1 MKSTRTELSRRDFLK
16 TTAVAGAGLTL
27 SFTIPGGGA
36 REASA
41 ATAFE
46 PNAALTI
53 TPDGIITVHITK
65 AEMGQGVGTALAQ
78 IVAEELEAD
87 WKDIR
92 IDYPMNDPKFGLM
105 LTGGSWSVNWTFDS
119 LSRAGAGARMLL
131 IEAAAK
137 QMGVA
142 AEDCVAADSRVRH
155 LPTGRS
161 MAYGEIVAKV
171 PITRTLSEEDLKKI
185 ALKKPSQYRIV
196 GTWIPRLDIPEKTN
210 GRAKF
215 GIDTFLPG
223 MVYAKVA
230 YPPTR
235 EAGKHTAVDDSAA
248 KKVKGYVATVV
259 TPGLVAVVAT
269 TYENAVKARDA
280 LRITWDQGPN
290 ANVSSESIFAAFA
303 KKAAEDTSALAW
315 LEAGDVKAAMAQAP
329 KRHEATF
336 TTDYVAHMQMEPMN
350 CVVRFADGAYD
361 IYTGSQFQTFAV
373 GTLAATLG
381 VDASKVRIHQH
392 YLGGGFGRR
401 LEPDIMVE
409 TALIAREVKR
419 PVKLIRSREED
430 LKRDFYRSATLQ
442 VVKAAL
448 AGDGKVVAWENT
460 LVASHPGKRW
470 GPDFVDKKGL
480 DQFALNG
487 ADHVYDIPN
496 QLVRAVPVE
505 TGIPVGYVRAVAPN
519 YTFFAVETFMDELA
533 KLAGVD
539 PLQYRL
545 SMLGSAPRLARVLR
559 LAADQAGWG
568 TPLPPNTGRGIACVS
583 AQEKKTPTWTASVVQ
598 ARVDPATGKVQVE
611 KIVCAVDC
619 GIVVNPD
626 GARSQIEG
634 SILFGV
640 SNALKERGTV
650 ANGTLAQS
658 NFHDYQVLRMN
669 EVPEI
674 EIHIVPSTEYP
685 TGLGEPGTTTVAPA
699 LSNAIFAATGARVR
713 QVPLI
718 PERVLAALRA
728 RA

>member
-1 MKSTRTELSRRDFLK
+1 MKTSLTRRTFLASA
-16 TTAVAGAGLTL
+16 TAAGAALTIRFPL
-27 SFTIPGGGA
+27 VGPG
-36 REASA
+36 A
-41 ATAFE
+41 ADAAAAYD

-53 TPDGIITVHITK
+53 TPDGLVTVHITK

-92 IDYPMNDPKFGLM
+92 VDYPTNDPKYGLM
-105 LTGGSWSVNWTFDS
+105 LTGGSWSVNWTFDT
-119 LSRAGAGARMLL
+119 LSRAGAAARLAL
-131 IEAAAK
+131 IDAAAK
-137 QMGVA
+137 SWNA
-142 AEDCVAADSRVRH
+142 SPADCVAERGVVRH
-155 LPTGRS
+155 LPSGR
-161 MAYGEIVAKV
+161 ALRYGEIVARV
-171 PITRTLSEEDLKKI
+171 PITKTFSEDELKQI
-185 ALKKPSQYRIV
+185 TLKKPSEYRVV
-196 GTWIPRLDIPEKTN
+196 GQWIPRLDIPEKVT
-210 GRAKF
+210 GKAKF
-215 GIDTFLPG
+215 GIDTFLPN
-223 MVYAKVA
+223 MVYAKVV
-230 YPPTR
+230 YPPVREGATR
-235 EAGKHTAVDDSAA
+235 KAVDDSAA
-248 KKVKGYVATVV
+248 KGVKGYIATV
-259 TPGLVAVVAT
+259 TLPQLVAVVAT
-269 TYENAVKARDA
+269 SYEAAVKARDA
-280 LRITWDQGPN
+280 LKVTWDPGPN
-290 ANVSSESIFAAFA
+290 ANVSTESIFAKFA
-303 KKAAEDTSALAW
+303 QAKDDPNATPWHEQ
-315 LEAGDVKAAMAQAP
+315 GDVKSAMSAAAR
-329 KRHEATF
+329 RHEATY

-381 VDASKVRIHQH
+381 VDASKIRIHQQ

-401 LEPDIMVE
+401 LEPDVMVE

-442 VVKAAL
+442 SVR
-448 AGDGKVVAWENT
+448 AGLGNDGKIVAWEKT
-460 LVASHPGKRW
+460 VIASHPGKRW

-496 QLVRAVPVE
+496 QIVRAVPVE

-519 YTFFAVETFMDELA
+519 YTFFAVETFMDEIA

-539 PLQYRL
+539 PVEYRL
-545 SMLGSAPRLARVLR
+545 SMLGSAPRLARVVK
-559 LAADQAGWG
+559 LAAEKAGWG

-598 ARVDPATGKVQVE
+598 ARVDPGTGKVEVQ

-634 SILFGV
+634 SLLFGV
-640 SNALKERGTV
+640 SNALKERGTI

-669 EVPEI
+669 EVPET
-674 EIHIVPSTEYP
+674 EVHIVPSTEYP
-685 TGLGEPGTTTVAPA
+685 TGLGEPGTTTIAPA

-713 QVPLI
+713 QVPLL
-718 PERVLAALRA
+718 PDRVLAALRA
-728 RA
+728 KA

>member
-1 MKSTRTELSRRDFLK
+1 MSTPVTRRTFL
-16 TTAVAGAGLTL
+16 
-27 SFTIPGGGA
+27 
-36 REASA
+36 ASA
-41 ATAFE
+41 ATAGAALTIRFSLTGPGAADGAATYE

-53 TPDGIITVHITK
+53 TPDGLVTVHITK

-78 IVAEELEAD
+78 IVAEELEVD
-87 WKDIR
+87 WKDVR
-92 IDYPMNDPKFGLM
+92 IDYPTSDPKYGLM
-105 LTGGSWSVNWTFDS
+105 LTGGSWSVNWTFDA
-119 LSRAGAGARMLL
+119 LSRAGAAGRLAL
-131 IEAAAK
+131 IDAAAK
-137 QMGVA
+137 SWNVSPA
-142 AEDCVAADSRVRH
+142 DCVAERGVVRH
-155 LPTGRS
+155 LPSGR
-161 MAYGEIVAKV
+161 AVRYGEIVARM
-171 PITRTLSEEDLKKI
+171 PITKTFSEEELKQI
-185 ALKKPSQYRIV
+185 TLKKPSEYRVV
-196 GTWIPRLDIPEKTN
+196 GQWIPRLDIPDKVT
-210 GRAKF
+210 GKAKF
-215 GIDTFLPG
+215 GIDTFLPN
-223 MVYAKVA
+223 MVYAKVV
-230 YPPTR
+230 YPPVREGATR
-235 EAGKHTAVDDSAA
+235 TAVDDSAA
-248 KKVKGYVATVV
+248 KRVKGYVATV
-259 TPGLVAVVAT
+259 TLPQLVAVVANS
-269 TYENAVKARDA
+269 YEAAVKARDA
-280 LRITWDQGPN
+280 LKVTWNPGPN
-290 ANVSSESIFAAFA
+290 ANVSTESIFAKFSQA
-303 KKAAEDTSALAW
+303 KDDPNATPWHEQ
-315 LEAGDVKAAMAQAP
+315 GDVKSAMSGAAR
-329 KRHEATF
+329 RHEATYM
-336 TTDYVAHMQMEPMN
+336 TDYVAHMQMEPMN
-350 CVVRFADGAYD
+350 CVARFADGVYD
-361 IYTGSQFQTFAV
+361 IYSGSQFQTFAV

-409 TALIAREVKR
+409 SALIAREVKR

-442 VVKAAL
+442 VVR
-448 AGDGKVVAWENT
+448 AGLGPDGKIVAWENT

-496 QLVRAVPVE
+496 QVVRAVPVE

-533 KLAGVD
+533 KLAGTD
-539 PLQYRL
+539 PVQYRL
-545 SMLGSAPRLARVLR
+545 SMLDGAPRLARVVK
-559 LAADQAGWG
+559 LAAEKAGWG

-598 ARVDPATGKVQVE
+598 ARVDPASGKVQVE

-634 SILFGV
+634 SLLFGV

-650 ANGTLAQS
+650 ANGALVQS
-658 NFHDYQVLRMN
+658 NFHDYQVLRMD
-669 EVPEI
+669 EVPEV

-713 QVPLI
+713 QVPLL
-718 PERVLAALRA
+718 PDRVLAALRA

>member
-1 MKSTRTELSRRDFLK
+1 MSARVTRRAFL
-16 TTAVAGAGLTL
+16 TSAAAAGAALTIRFPL
-27 SFTIPGGGA
+27 VGPGAAEGA
-36 REASA
+36 A
-41 ATAFE
+41 AYE

-53 TPDGIITVHITK
+53 TPDGLVTVHVTK

-92 IDYPMNDPKFGLM
+92 VDYPTSDPKYGLM
-105 LTGGSWSVNWTFDS
+105 LTGGSWSVNWTFDT
-119 LSRAGAGARMLL
+119 LSRAGAAARLAL
-131 IEAAAK
+131 IDAAAK
-137 QMGVA
+137 SWNVSPA
-142 AEDCVAADSRVRH
+142 DCVAERGVVRH

-161 MAYGEIVAKV
+161 LRYGDIVARV
-171 PITRTLSEEDLKKI
+171 PITKTFTEDQLKQI
-185 ALKKPSQYRIV
+185 TLKKPSDYRVV
-196 GTWIPRLDIPEKTN
+196 GQWIPRLDIPDKVT
-210 GRAKF
+210 GKAKF
-215 GIDTFLPG
+215 GIDTFVPN

-235 EAGKHTAVDDSAA
+235 EGGKHTGVDDAA
-248 KKVKGYVATVV
+248 ARKVKGYVATVNL
-259 TPGLVAVVAT
+259 PQLVAVVAT
-269 TYENAVKARDA
+269 SYEAAVKARDA
-280 LRITWDQGPN
+280 LKVSWDPGPN
-290 ANVSSESIFAAFA
+290 ANVSSESIFAKFA
-303 KKAAEDTSALAW
+303 QAKDDPNAAAW
-315 LEAGDVKAAMAQAP
+315 HEQGDVKAAMSNATR
-329 KRHEATF
+329 RHEATF

-350 CVVRFADGAYD
+350 CVVRFADGVYD

-381 VDASKVRIHQH
+381 VDASKIRIHQH

-442 VVKAAL
+442 QLKAGL
-448 AGDGKVVAWENT
+448 NGDGRIVAWENT

-496 QLVRAVPVE
+496 QIVRAVPVE

-533 KLAGVD
+533 KLAGID

-545 SMLGSAPRLARVLR
+545 SMLGGAPRLARVLQ
-559 LAADQAGWG
+559 LAAEKAGWG
-568 TPLPPNTGRGIACVS
+568 SPLPPNTGRGVACVS

-598 ARVDPATGKVQVE
+598 AHVDPASGKVHIQ

-634 SILFGV
+634 SLLFGV

-658 NFHDYQVLRMN
+658 NFHDYQVLRMD
-669 EVPEI
+669 EVPEV
-674 EIHIVPSTEYP
+674 EVHLVPSTEYP

-713 QVPLI
+713 QVPLL
-718 PERVLAALRA
+718 PDRVLAALRA

>member
-1 MKSTRTELSRRDFLK
+1 MHDLPEKQACDQARRAGGAVMKSRVTRRAFL
-16 TTAVAGAGLTL
+16 
-27 SFTIPGGGA
+27 
-36 REASA
+36 ASA
-41 ATAFE
+41 AAAGAALTIRFPLTGPGAADGAAAYD

-53 TPDGIITVHITK
+53 TPDGLVTVHITK

-87 WKDIR
+87 WKDVR
-92 IDYPMNDPKFGLM
+92 VDYPTSDPKYGLM
-105 LTGGSWSVNWTFDS
+105 LTGGSWSVNWTFDA
-119 LSRAGAGARMLL
+119 LSRAGAAARLAL
-131 IEAAAK
+131 IDAAAK
-137 QMGVA
+137 SWDVSPA
-142 AEDCVAADSRVRH
+142 DCVAERGMIRH
-155 LPTGRS
+155 MPTGRS
-161 MAYGEIVAKV
+161 LRYGEIVAKV
-171 PITRTLSEEDLKKI
+171 PITKTFTEDELKQI
-185 ALKKPSQYRIV
+185 TLKKPADYRVV
-196 GTWIPRLDIPEKTN
+196 GQWIPRLDIPDKVT
-210 GRAKF
+210 GKAKF
-215 GIDTFLPG
+215 GMDTFLPN
-223 MVYAKVA
+223 MVYAKVV
-230 YPPTR
+230 YPPVREGATR
-235 EAGKHTAVDDSAA
+235 TAVDDSGA
-248 KKVKGYVATVV
+248 KRVKGYVATI
-259 TPGLVAVVAT
+259 TLPQLVAVVAT
-269 TYENAVKARDA
+269 SYEAAVKARDA
-280 LRITWDQGPN
+280 LKVTWDPGPN
-290 ANVSSESIFAAFA
+290 ANVSTESIFAKFTQA
-303 KKAAEDTSALAW
+303 KDDPNAAAW
-315 LEAGDVKAAMAQAP
+315 
-329 KRHEATF
+329 HE
-336 TTDYVAHMQMEPMN
+336 Q
-350 CVVRFADGAYD
+350 G
-361 IYTGSQFQTFAV
+361 
-373 GTLAATLG
+373 
-381 VDASKVRIHQH
+381 
-392 YLGGGFGRR
+392 
-401 LEPDIMVE
+401 
-409 TALIAREVKR
+409 EVKR

-430 LKRDFYRSATLQ
+430 LRRDFYRSATLQ

-448 AGDGKVVAWENT
+448 TSDGKIVAWENT

-539 PLQYRL
+539 PVQYRL
-545 SMLGSAPRLARVLR
+545 SMLGGAPRLARVVQ
-559 LAADQAGWG
+559 LAAEKAGWG

-598 ARVDPATGKVQVE
+598 ARVDPASGKVQVE

-650 ANGTLAQS
+650 ANGALVQS
-658 NFHDYQVLRMN
+658 NFHDYQVLRMD
-669 EVPEI
+669 EVPDVEVP
-674 EIHIVPSTEYP
+674 IVASTEDA

-713 QVPLI
+713 QVPLL
-718 PERVLAALRA
+718 PDRVLAALRA

>member
-1 MKSTRTELSRRDFLK
+1 MKTSLTRRTFLASA
-16 TTAVAGAGLTL
+16 TAAGAALTIRFPL
-27 SFTIPGGGA
+27 VGPG
-36 REASA
+36 A
-41 ATAFE
+41 ADAAAAYD

-53 TPDGIITVHITK
+53 TPDGLVTVHITK

-92 IDYPMNDPKFGLM
+92 VDYPTNDPKYGLM
-105 LTGGSWSVNWTFDS
+105 LTGGSWSVNWTFDT
-119 LSRAGAGARMLL
+119 LSRAGAAARLAL
-131 IEAAAK
+131 IDAAAK
-137 QMGVA
+137 SWNVSPA
-142 AEDCVAADSRVRH
+142 DCVAERGVVRH
-155 LPTGRS
+155 LPSGR
-161 MAYGEIVAKV
+161 ALRYGEIVARV
-171 PITRTLSEEDLKKI
+171 PITKTFSEDELKQI
-185 ALKKPSQYRIV
+185 TLKKPSEYRVV
-196 GTWIPRLDIPEKTN
+196 GQWIPRLDIPEKVT
-210 GRAKF
+210 GKAKF
-215 GIDTFLPG
+215 GIDTFLPN
-223 MVYAKVA
+223 MVYAKVV
-230 YPPTR
+230 YPPVREGATR
-235 EAGKHTAVDDSAA
+235 KAVDDSAA
-248 KKVKGYVATVV
+248 KGVKGYIATV
-259 TPGLVAVVAT
+259 TLPQLVAVVAT
-269 TYENAVKARDA
+269 SYEAAVKARDA
-280 LRITWDQGPN
+280 LKVTWDPGPN
-290 ANVSSESIFAAFA
+290 ANVSTESIFAKFA
-303 KKAAEDTSALAW
+303 QAKDDPNATPWHEQ
-315 LEAGDVKAAMAQAP
+315 GDVKSAMIGAAR
-329 KRHEATF
+329 RHEATY

-381 VDASKVRIHQH
+381 VDASKIRIHQQ

-401 LEPDIMVE
+401 LEPDVMVE

-442 VVKAAL
+442 SVR
-448 AGDGKVVAWENT
+448 AGLGNDGKIVAWEKT
-460 LVASHPGKRW
+460 VIASHPGKRW

-496 QLVRAVPVE
+496 QIVRAVPVE

-539 PLQYRL
+539 PVEYRL
-545 SMLGSAPRLARVLR
+545 SMLGSAPRLARVVK
-559 LAADQAGWG
+559 LAAEKAGWG

-598 ARVDPATGKVQVE
+598 ARVDPGTGKVEVQ

-634 SILFGV
+634 SLLFGV
-640 SNALKERGTV
+640 SNALKERGTI

-669 EVPEI
+669 EVPET
-674 EIHIVPSTEYP
+674 EVHIVPSTEYP
-685 TGLGEPGTTTVAPA
+685 TGLGEPGTTTIAPA

-713 QVPLI
+713 QVPLL
-718 PERVLAALRA
+718 PDRVLAALRA
-728 RA
+728 KA

>member
-1 MKSTRTELSRRDFLK
+1 MSTPVTRRTFL
-16 TTAVAGAGLTL
+16 
-27 SFTIPGGGA
+27 
-36 REASA
+36 ASA
-41 ATAFE
+41 ATAGAALTIRFSLTGPGAADGAATYE

-53 TPDGIITVHITK
+53 TPDGLVTVHITK

-78 IVAEELEAD
+78 IVAEELEVD
-87 WKDIR
+87 WKDVR
-92 IDYPMNDPKFGLM
+92 IDYPTSDPKYGLM
-105 LTGGSWSVNWTFDS
+105 LTGGSWSVNWTFDA
-119 LSRAGAGARMLL
+119 LSRAGAAGRLAL
-131 IEAAAK
+131 IDAAAK
-137 QMGVA
+137 SWNVSPA
-142 AEDCVAADSRVRH
+142 DCVAERGVVRH
-155 LPTGRS
+155 LPSGR
-161 MAYGEIVAKV
+161 AVRYGEIVARM
-171 PITRTLSEEDLKKI
+171 PITKTFSEEELKQI
-185 ALKKPSQYRIV
+185 TLKKPSEYRVV
-196 GTWIPRLDIPEKTN
+196 GQWIPRLDIPDKVT
-210 GRAKF
+210 GKAKF
-215 GIDTFLPG
+215 GIDTFLPN
-223 MVYAKVA
+223 MVYAKVV
-230 YPPTR
+230 YPPVREGATR
-235 EAGKHTAVDDSAA
+235 TAVDDSAA
-248 KKVKGYVATVV
+248 KRVKGYVATV
-259 TPGLVAVVAT
+259 TLPQLVAVVANS
-269 TYENAVKARDA
+269 YEAAVKARDA
-280 LRITWDQGPN
+280 LKVTWNPGPN
-290 ANVSSESIFAAFA
+290 ANVSTESIFAKFSQA
-303 KKAAEDTSALAW
+303 KDDPNATPWHEQ
-315 LEAGDVKAAMAQAP
+315 GDVKSAMSGAAR
-329 KRHEATF
+329 RHEATYM
-336 TTDYVAHMQMEPMN
+336 TDYVAHMQMEPMN
-350 CVVRFADGAYD
+350 CVARFADGVYD
-361 IYTGSQFQTFAV
+361 IYSGSQFQTFAV

-409 TALIAREVKR
+409 SALIAREVKR

-442 VVKAAL
+442 VVR
-448 AGDGKVVAWENT
+448 AGLGPDGKIVAWENT

-496 QLVRAVPVE
+496 QVVRAVPVE

-533 KLAGVD
+533 KLAGTD
-539 PLQYRL
+539 PVQYRL
-545 SMLGSAPRLARVLR
+545 SMLDGAPRLARVVK
-559 LAADQAGWG
+559 LAAEKAGWG

-598 ARVDPATGKVQVE
+598 ARVDPASGKVQVE

-634 SILFGV
+634 SLLFGV

-650 ANGTLAQS
+650 ANGALAQS
-658 NFHDYQVLRMN
+658 NFHDYQVLRMD
-669 EVPEI
+669 EVPEV

-713 QVPLI
+713 QVPLL
-718 PERVLAALRA
+718 PDRVLAALRA

>member
-1 MKSTRTELSRRDFLK
+1 MSTPVTRRAFLGS
-16 TTAVAGAGLTL
+16 AAAAGAALTIRFPL
-27 SFTIPGGGA
+27 VGPGVA
-36 REASA
+36 DSA
-41 ATAFE
+41 AAYE
-46 PNAALTI
+46 PNAALTV
-53 TPDGIITVHITK
+53 TQDGLVTVHITK

-92 IDYPMNDPKFGLM
+92 VDYPTSDPKFGLM
-105 LTGGSWSVNWTFDS
+105 LTGGSWSVNWTFDA
-119 LSRAGAGARMLL
+119 LSRAGAAARLAL
-131 IEAAAK
+131 IDAAAK
-137 QMGVA
+137 SWNVSPA
-142 AEDCVAADSRVRH
+142 DCVAERSMVRH
-155 LPTGRS
+155 LPSGR
-161 MAYGEIVAKV
+161 ALRYGEIVARM
-171 PITRTLSEEDLKKI
+171 PITKTFTEDELKQI
-185 ALKKPSQYRIV
+185 ALKKPSEYRVV
-196 GTWIPRLDIPEKTN
+196 GQWIPRLDIPDKVT
-210 GRAKF
+210 GKAKF
-215 GIDTFLPG
+215 GIDTFLPN
-223 MVYAKVA
+223 MVYAKVV
-230 YPPTR
+230 YPPVREGATR
-235 EAGKHTAVDDSAA
+235 TAVDDSAA
-248 KKVKGYVATVV
+248 KRVKGYVATV
-259 TPGLVAVVAT
+259 TLPQLVAVVAT
-269 TYENAVKARDA
+269 SYEAAVKARDA
-280 LRITWDQGPN
+280 LKVSWNPGPN
-290 ANVSSESIFAAFA
+290 ANVSTESIFAKFSQA
-303 KKAAEDTSALAW
+303 KDDPNAAAW
-315 LEAGDVKAAMAQAP
+315 HEQGDVKSAMGGAAR
-329 KRHEATF
+329 RHEATF
-336 TTDYVAHMQMEPMN
+336 MTDYVAHMQMEPMN
-350 CVVRFADGAYD
+350 CVVRFADGVYD

-381 VDASKVRIHQH
+381 VDASKIRIHQH

-442 VVKAAL
+442 VVR
-448 AGDGKVVAWENT
+448 AGLGSDGKIVAWENT

-539 PLQYRL
+539 PVQYRL
-545 SMLGSAPRLARVLR
+545 SMLGGAPRLARVVT
-559 LAADQAGWG
+559 LAAEKAGWG

-598 ARVDPATGKVQVE
+598 AKVDPASGKVQVE

-634 SILFGV
+634 SLLFGV

-650 ANGTLAQS
+650 ANGALAQS